1 MSERVP
7 WRESNL
13 ALVGSELDHKI
24 KAAAAEF
31 EEQWQE
37 VGKVRLSFCVSCSIL
52 LGSVFCLVLFISHH
66 PSPHLLIQAAGLK
79 IWRMEQFH
87 VVPWPAEKYG
97 SFHMGDSYIV
107 LNSYTRGDS
116 DALFHDVHIWIGSES
131 SQDEYGTAAYKM
143 VEADDFLGGA
153 AVQHR
158 QVQGHEAPLF
168 QSYFDYDLTYME
180 GGTETGFNIVEPT
193 EDSPHLYRV
202 KGTQKGMSLTQ
213 VDLSKNSLSEGDAFI
228 LIANKGKVWL
238 WNGKSANPD
247 EKAKANSMAE
257 NMCTLGTV
265 KTLDQG
271 HGDDEEAEFWAYLGD
286 GEIQEADDLD
296 QVSNVICYPDIL
308 IFRCWIQFV
317 VMLLHLTIDPFVF
330 ITACGSVCSPLV
342 QAVRRSRSRPHT
354 SRRGGKDQNGLRPGP
369 THAQT

>member
-1 MSERVP
+1 
-7 WRESNL
+7 
-13 ALVGSELDHKI
+13 
-24 KAAAAEF
+24 
-31 EEQWQE
+31 
-37 VGKVRLSFCVSCSIL
+37 
-52 LGSVFCLVLFISHH
+52 
-66 PSPHLLIQAAGLK
+66 
-79 IWRMEQFH
+79 
-87 VVPWPAEKYG
+87 
-97 SFHMGDSYIV
+97 
-107 LNSYTRGDS
+107 
-116 DALFHDVHIWIGSES
+116 
-131 SQDEYGTAAYKM
+131 M

-193 EDSPHLYRV
+193 EDTPHLYRV

-213 VDLSKNSLSEGDAFI
+213 VDLSKSSLSEGDAFI

-271 HGDDEEAEFWAYLGD
+271 HGDDEEAEFWSYLGD

-296 QVSNVICYPDIL
+296 EVRNDLLLFVIMLQHSISRNVIDSHN
-308 IFRCWIQFV
+308 V
-317 VMLLHLTIDPFVF
+317 GLLARSLVF
-330 ITACGSVCSPLV
+330 FNNNISMWKLLLPSCSSFATTPT
-342 QAVRRSRSRPHT
+342 QAPYKSPRRKRSRWDSARPSPCSSAACWTKTTFSPRRWLGDYVDWQKADRSELSVMSSRMPT
-354 SRRGGKDQNGLRPGP
+354 VEMTRTADLPLTLLKSGYENRVLCLYRGRLMEY
-369 THAQT
+369 